1 MRLPRPRRSTFG
13 VGALVVA
20 GLAVTQSLDALLPS
34 ATGADFGTGAQRPF
48 VREGIVGT
56 PIALRTGDL
65 TVKAVEGATTLEE
78 SGAYP
83 VTTEAVFVVV
93 HFTWKPRQEKGT
105 IAVAEVAGGD
115 DRVFRATSIGS
126 GRDGVTCP
134 FPPPG
139 VTAECTAVVEL
150 PRDALPGASV
160 TLSTNAIDE
169 GLDDVARV
177 DLGVDA
183 ATSGSW
189 GRGRTATVSSRL
201 VGLS

>member
-1 MRLPRPRRSTFG
+1 MRFPRPRRATLG

-34 ATGADFGTGAQRPF
+34 ATGSDFGTGAQRPF
-48 VREGIVGT
+48 VREGAPGS
-56 PIALRTGDL
+56 PIALRTGEL
-65 TVKAVEGATTLEE
+65 TVTSIEGATTLDET
-78 SGAYP
+78 GAYP
-83 VTTEAVFVVV
+83 VTTEAVFLVV
-93 HFTWKPRQEKGT
+93 HFTWTPRSEKGSIT
-105 IAVAEVAGGD
+105 VAEVAGAD

-139 VTAECTAVVEL
+139 VTADCTAVVEL
-150 PRDALPGASV
+150 PRDALPGATV
-160 TLSTNAIDE
+160 TLSSNAVDE

-177 DLGVDA
+177 DVGVGAEA
-183 ATSGSW
+183 AGSW
-189 GRGRTATVSSRL
+189 GRGRTATVSSGL